1 MPHSIR
7 AKITALG
14 RFLPEKRLTNHDL
27 EQMVDTNDEWIRT
40 RTGISERRILEDPGK
55 ATAHMGTQAAREALS
70 QRGIGPEELDV
81 IIFATVTPDY
91 LFPATACLVQKHLGA
106 EGAYAFDLS
115 AACSGFLF
123 AVTTATNM
131 IESGRAGKVMVIGSD
146 KMSSI
151 TDYEDRTTC
160 ILFGDAAGAVLLEAS
175 DDENGIIDYVHHT
188 DGDLEGALRQPGGGS
203 LNPASHETVDK
214 RMHYVR
220 QDGRTVF
227 KKATVGMADVSLEI
241 MERNGLEADDVAWL
255 VPHQANMRI
264 IDATAR
270 RMGLDPSK
278 VMINIDKYGNTT
290 SATIPLCLYDWK
302 EQLEEEDNIILSA
315 FGGGYTWGAIYLKWG
330 IPS

>member
-1 MPHSIR
+1 MPESIR
-7 AKITALG
+7 ANITAVG

-40 RTGISERRILEDPGK
+40 RTGISERRILEDPDK

-70 QRGIGPEELDV
+70 RRGIGAEELDV

-106 EGAYAFDLS
+106 DGAYAFDLS

-131 IESGRAGKVMVIGSD
+131 IESGRAEKVMVIGSD

-175 DDENGIIDYVHHT
+175 DDDNGIIDYVHHT
-188 DGDLEGALRQPGGGS
+188 DGDLEGTLRQPGGGS
-203 LNPASHETVDK
+203 LNPATHETVDK

-302 EQLEEEDNIILSA
+302 EQLEMQDNIILSA